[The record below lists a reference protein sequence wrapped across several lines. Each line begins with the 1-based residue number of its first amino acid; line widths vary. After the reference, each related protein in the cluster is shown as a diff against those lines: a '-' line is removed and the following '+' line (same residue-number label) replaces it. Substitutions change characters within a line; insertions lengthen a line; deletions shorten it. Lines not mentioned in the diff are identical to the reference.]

1 MQKSRILFD
10 EAFSSA
16 NRNSIF
22 EKIRFL
28 KKILKIEKKIYITI
42 FLMDCHQHIFNQN

>member
-1 MQKSRILFD
+1 MQKSRIFFH

-16 NRNSIF
+16 NRKSIF

-28 KKILKIEKKIYITI
+28 KNVLKIEKQPYITI
-42 FLMDCHQHIFNQN
+42 F